1 MLDEELIFDI
11 DAARAAATAAWQQ
24 VAAAETASET
34 ALEGLRSRLEAL
46 LEGPAG
52 SRGVAAE
59 ARTAYQVEGGGGTFV
74 TEYNLLPPGCVFSL
88 WSWFSMCLTISRSC
102 YSSLTPSGS
111 AHPAA
116 GHRP

>member
-1 MLDEELIFDI
+1 MVLDEELIFDI
-11 DAARAAATAAWQQ
+11 DTARAAATAAWQQ

-59 ARTAYQVEGGGGTFV
+59 ARTVYQVGEDTFM
-74 TEYNLLPPGCVFSL
+74 TAYKQFCTQGQ
-88 WSWFSMCLTISRSC
+88 
-102 YSSLTPSGS
+102 
-111 AHPAA
+111 
-116 GHRP
+116 